1 MSLNIGCNITILPFF
16 STHYFST
23 KEIKRVPKS
32 FHLVIFL
39 WRNDSHNMYSLA
51 TTCSCILYL
60 IRTHPVVHNF
70 LFTHCHPASSLNQ
83 HHPTMFIAPDCRQQF
98 KNVHISFFSL
108 SRQCDILA
116 QSQEPCLQ
124 PPQQGP
130 TFSRPVPG
138 RLEFASNFQA

>member
-1 MSLNIGCNITILPFF
+1 MSWWKTTSVQRLILNKRGKKGLNIGCNVTILPFF

-70 LFTHCHPASSLNQ
+70 MFIHCHPALSLNQ
-83 HHPTMFIAPDCRQQF
+83 HHPNNVHCSWLQTTVY
-98 KNVHISFFSL
+98 NVHISFFSL

-116 QSQEPCLQ
+116 
-124 PPQQGP
+124 
-130 TFSRPVPG
+130 
-138 RLEFASNFQA
+138 